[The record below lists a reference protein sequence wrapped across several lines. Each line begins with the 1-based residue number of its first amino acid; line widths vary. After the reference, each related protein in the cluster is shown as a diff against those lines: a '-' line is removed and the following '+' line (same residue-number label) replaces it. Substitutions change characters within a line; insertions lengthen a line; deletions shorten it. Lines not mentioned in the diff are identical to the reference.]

1 MTERMRTYTMK
12 NVAIVGAT
20 GAVGQ
25 ELLTLLEQRNFPTAN
40 LRPLASARSA
50 GSTIRFKGEQVQV
63 QEATPAAFEGMDL
76 VFFAATGSLSKEL
89 APAAARAGAVVID
102 KSSTWRMDP
111 NVPLVV
117 PEINPEDLRWH
128 KGIIASPNCTTI
140 GLVMA
145 LKPLHDLSP
154 MTRVIVTTMQAVSG
168 TGKEAI
174 DELEQQTR
182 AWAAGEQGEL
192 KHEIYKRQIAFNV
205 LPYAETFIESG
216 YTTEEVKLCYET
228 RKIMGLPELPVTMT
242 CTRVPV
248 FVGHSESVLV
258 EFERKITPAE
268 ARAALA
274 KFPGVR
280 VVDDPLNFGFPTAI
294 DVAGTDDTL
303 VGRIRED
310 MTNPKGLWMWVVS
323 DNLRK
328 GAATN
333 AIQIAEK
340 LIEMRLI

>member
-1 MTERMRTYTMK
+1 MK
-12 NVAIVGAT
+12 NVAVVGAT

-25 ELLTLLEQRNFPTAN
+25 ELLSLLEARNFPVGR
-40 LRPLASARSA
+40 LLPLASSRSA
-50 GSTIRFKGEQVQV
+50 GSTVSFRGERLMV
-63 QEATPAAFEGMDL
+63 QEATPEAFAGMDL
-76 VFFAATGSLSKEL
+76 VFFAATGLLSREL

-111 NVPLVV
+111 EVPLVV
-117 PEINPEDLRWH
+117 PEVNPEDLRRH

-145 LKPLHDLSP
+145 LKPLHDLARI
-154 MTRVIVTTMQAVSG
+154 TRVIVTTMQAVSG

-174 DELEQQTR
+174 EELEQQVR
-182 AWAAGEQGEL
+182 AWTEGHRGEL
-192 KHEIYKRQIAFNV
+192 PHTVYKRQIAFNV
-205 LPYAETFIESG
+205 LPYAETFTENL
-216 YTTEEVKLCYET
+216 YTTEEMKLSAET
-228 RKIMGLPELPVTMT
+228 RKIMGLPDLPVTMT

-258 EFERKITPAE
+258 EFERKVTPAE
-268 ARAALA
+268 AREALSR
-274 KFPGVR
+274 FPGVR
-280 VVDDPLNFGFPTAI
+280 VVDDPLQFVFPTAI
-294 DVAGTDDTL
+294 DAAGTDDTL

-310 MTNPKGLWMWVVS
+310 LTNEKGLWLWIVS

-333 AIQIAEK
+333 AVQIAEK
-340 LIEMRLI
+340 LLEMQLI

>member
-1 MTERMRTYTMK
+1 MTK

-20 GAVGQ
+20 GAVGH
-25 ELLTLLEQRNFPTAN
+25 ELLQLLEQRHFPVGQ

-50 GSTIRFKGEQVQV
+50 GSYISFRGEQVRV
-63 QEATPAAFEGMDL
+63 EEANANAFDGMDI
-76 VFFAATGSLSKEL
+76 VFFAATGSLSKDL
-89 APAAARAGAVVID
+89 APVAARAGATVID

-111 NVPLVV
+111 AVPLVV
-117 PEINPEDLRWH
+117 PEINSEALRQH

-145 LKPLHDLSP
+145 LAPIHQLSP
-154 MTRVIVTTMQAVSG
+154 LTRVTVTTMQAVSG

-174 DELEQQTR
+174 EELERQAT
-182 AWAAGEQGEL
+182 AWRPGVAEEL
-192 KHEIYKRQIAFNV
+192 PHEIYKRQIAFNV
-205 LPYAETFIESG
+205 LPYAENFLENG
-216 YTTEEVKLCYET
+216 YTTEEIKLSAET

-248 FVGHSESVLV
+248 FVGHSESVLL
-258 EFERKITPAE
+258 ETERSLTPTEVRE
-268 ARAALA
+268 ALGR
-274 KFPGVR
+274 FPGVR
-280 VVDDPLNFGFPTAI
+280 VVDDPMNFVFPTAL
-294 DVAGTDDTL
+294 DVAGVDDTL

-310 MTNPKGLWMWVVS
+310 LTNPRGLWLWVVS

-340 LIEMRLI
+340 LLEMQLV

>member
-1 MTERMRTYTMK
+1 MK
-12 NVAIVGAT
+12 NIAVVGAT

-25 ELLTLLEQRNFPTAN
+25 ELLSLLESRNFPIGT

-50 GSTIRFKGEQVQV
+50 GTTITFKGQAITVE
-63 QEATPAAFEGMDL
+63 EATPQAFEGMDI

-89 APAAARAGAVVID
+89 APAAAKAGAVVID
-102 KSSTWRMDP
+102 KSSTWRMNP
-111 NVPLVV
+111 EVPLVV
-117 PEINPEDLRWH
+117 PEVNAEDLRNH
-128 KGIIASPNCTTI
+128 KGIISSPNCTTI

-145 LKPLHDLSP
+145 LKPLHDLVPIS
-154 MTRVIVTTMQAVSG
+154 RVIVTTLQAVSG

-174 DELEQQTR
+174 EELEQQTV
-182 AWAAGEQGEL
+182 AWAGGQREGEL

-205 LPYAETFIESG
+205 LPYAETFTENL
-216 YTTEEVKLCYET
+216 YTTEELKLSAET
-228 RKIMGLPELPVTMT
+228 RKIMGVPDMPITMT

-248 FVGHSESVLV
+248 FIGHSESVLV
-258 EFERKITPAE
+258 EFERKVTPAE
-268 ARAALA
+268 AREALA
-274 KFPGVR
+274 KFPGVK
-280 VVDDPLNFGFPTAI
+280 VVDDPFQFVFPTAI
-294 DVAGTDDTL
+294 DAAGTDDTL

-310 MTNPKGLWMWVVS
+310 LTHEKGLWMWIVS

-340 LIEMRLI
+340 LVEMKLV

>member
-1 MTERMRTYTMK
+1 MK
-12 NVAIVGAT
+12 NVAVVGAT
-20 GAVGQ
+20 GAVGHQ
-25 ELLTLLEQRNFPTAN
+25 LIALLEERNFPVRT

-50 GSTIRFKGEQVQV
+50 GTTITFRGEPVPV
-63 QEATPAAFEGMDL
+63 EEATPDSFEGMDI

-102 KSSTWRMDP
+102 KSSTWRMHPD
-111 NVPLVV
+111 VPLVV
-117 PEINPEDLRWH
+117 PEVNPEDLRKH
-128 KGIIASPNCTTI
+128 KGIISSPNCTTI

-145 LKPLHDLSP
+145 LKPLQDLCP
-154 MTRVIVTTMQAVSG
+154 IRRVIVTTMQAVSG

-174 DELEQQTR
+174 DELERQVRSWTPGQR
-182 AWAAGEQGEL
+182 EEMP
-192 KHEIYKRQIAFNV
+192 HEVYKRQIAFNV
-205 LPYAETFIESG
+205 LPYAETFTENL
-216 YTTEEVKLCYET
+216 YTTEELKLSAET
-228 RKIMGLPELPVTMT
+228 RKIMGLPDLAVTMT

-258 EFERKITPAE
+258 EFERRVTREE
-268 ARAALA
+268 AIRALSA
-274 KFPGVR
+274 FPGVR
-280 VVDDPLNFGFPTAI
+280 VVDDPFEYVFPTAI
-294 DVAGTDDTL
+294 DAAGTDDTL

-310 MTNPKGLWMWVVS
+310 LTSENGLWLWIVS

-340 LIEMRLI
+340 LIEMKLV

>member
-1 MTERMRTYTMK
+1 MK
-12 NVAIVGAT
+12 NVAVVGAT

-25 ELLTLLEQRNFPTAN
+25 ELLALLEARNFPVGK
-40 LRPLASARSA
+40 LLPLASSRSA
-50 GSTIRFKGEQVQV
+50 GSAVTFRGERITV
-63 QEATPAAFEGMDL
+63 QEATPEAFAGMDL
-76 VFFAATGSLSKEL
+76 VFFAATGSLSREL

-117 PEINPEDLRWH
+117 PEVNPEDLRWH
-128 KGIIASPNCTTI
+128 KGIISSPNCTTI

-174 DELEQQTR
+174 EELEQQTR
-182 AWAAGEQGEL
+182 LWAEGHEGEL
-192 KHEIYKRQIAFNV
+192 PHTVYKRQIAFNV
-205 LPYAETFIESG
+205 LPYAETFTENL
-216 YTTEEVKLCYET
+216 YTTEELKLSAET
-228 RKIMGLPELPVTMT
+228 RKIMGLPDLPVTMT

-258 EFERKITPAE
+258 EFERKVTPAE
-268 ARAALA
+268 AREALSR
-274 KFPGVR
+274 FPGVR
-280 VVDDPLNFGFPTAI
+280 VVDDPMQFVFPTAI
-294 DVAGTDDTL
+294 DAAGTDDTL

-310 MTNPKGLWMWVVS
+310 LTNEKGLWLWIVS

-333 AIQIAEK
+333 AVQIAEK
-340 LIEMRLI
+340 LLEMQLI

>member
-1 MTERMRTYTMK
+1 MK
-12 NVAIVGAT
+12 TVAIVGAT

-25 ELLTLLEQRNFPTAN
+25 ELLTLLESRNFPVGK
-40 LRPLASARSA
+40 LLPLASARSV
-50 GSTIRFKGEQVQV
+50 GTTVTYKGEQIKVE
-63 QEATPAAFEGMDL
+63 EANGDAFKGVDL

-89 APAAARAGAVVID
+89 APLAAKAGAVVID
-102 KSSTWRMDP
+102 KSSTWRMDE

-117 PEINPEDLRWH
+117 PEINPQDLKWH

-140 GLVMA
+140 GLIMA
-145 LKPLHDLSP
+145 LKPLHDVSP
-154 MTRVIVTTMQAVSG
+154 LTKVIVTTMQAVSG

-174 DELEQQTR
+174 EELQQQTE
-182 AWAAGEQGEL
+182 AWKAGAKGEL

-205 LPYAETFIESG
+205 LPYAETFLESG
-216 YTTEEVKLCYET
+216 YTTEEVKLSAET

-248 FVGHSESVLV
+248 FVGHSESVLI
-258 EFERKITPAE
+258 ETERKITPAE

-274 KFPGVR
+274 KFPGVK

-310 MTNPKGLWMWVVS
+310 IISPNGLWLWVVS

-340 LIEMRLI
+340 LLEMGLV

>member
-1 MTERMRTYTMK
+1 MK
-12 NVAIVGAT
+12 NIAIVGAT

-25 ELLTLLEQRNFPTAN
+25 ELLTLLETRNFPVGT

-50 GSTIRFKGEQVQV
+50 GSNITFRGREIQVE
-63 QEATPAAFEGMDL
+63 EANAGAFAGMDI

-89 APAAARAGAVVID
+89 APAAAKAGAIVID

-117 PEINPEDLRWH
+117 PEINSADLRSH

-154 MTRVIVTTMQAVSG
+154 LTKVVVTTLQAVSG

-174 DELEQQTR
+174 EELDNQIQ
-182 AWAAGEQGEL
+182 AWKAGEKGEL
-192 KHEIYKRQIAFNV
+192 KHEVYKRQIAFNV
-205 LPYAETFIESG
+205 LPYAETFLDNG
-216 YTTEEVKLCYET
+216 YTTEEIKLSAET
-228 RKIMGLPELPVTMT
+228 RKIMGLPDLPVTMT

-258 EFERKITPAE
+258 ETERKVTPAQVRE
-268 ARAALA
+268 AIAR
-274 KFPGVR
+274 FPGVR
-280 VVDDPLNFGFPTAI
+280 VVDDPKNFGFPTAI

-310 MTNPKGLWMWVVS
+310 LTTPNGLWLWVVS

-340 LIEMRLI
+340 LVQMSLV

>member
-1 MTERMRTYTMK
+1 MK
-12 NVAIVGAT
+12 KINVAVVGAT
-20 GAVGQ
+20 GAVGHQ
-25 ELLTLLEQRNFPTAN
+25 LLSLLEDRNFPVGT

-50 GSTIRFKGEQVQV
+50 GTTITFRGEAVTV
-63 QEATPAAFEGMDL
+63 AEATPDSFGGMDI

-89 APAAARAGAVVID
+89 APAAAKAGAIVID
-102 KSSTWRMDP
+102 KSSTWRMHP
-111 NVPLVV
+111 EVPLVV
-117 PEINPEDLRWH
+117 PEINPEDLRKH

-140 GLVMA
+140 GLIMA

-154 MTRVIVTTMQAVSG
+154 LTRVVVTTMQAVSG

-174 DELEQQTR
+174 EELETQAKT
-182 AWAAGEQGEL
+182 WAAGPVEGEL
-192 KHEIYKRQIAFNV
+192 AHDIYKRQIAFNV
-205 LPYAETFIESG
+205 LPYAESFTENG
-216 YTTEEVKLCYET
+216 YSTEELKLSAET

-248 FVGHSESVLV
+248 FIGHSESVLV
-258 EFERKITPAE
+258 STERKVTPAE
-268 ARAALA
+268 AREAIAR
-274 KFPGVR
+274 FPGVK
-280 VVDDPLNFGFPTAI
+280 VVDDPANFVFPTAI

-310 MTNPKGLWMWVVS
+310 LTDPNGLWLWVVS

-333 AIQIAEK
+333 AVQIAEK
-340 LIEMRLI
+340 LVEMGLV

>member
-1 MTERMRTYTMK
+1 MYRSVMK
-12 NVAIVGAT
+12 NIAVVGAT

-25 ELLTLLEQRNFPTAN
+25 ELLSLLEARDFPVGM

-50 GSTIRFKGEQVQV
+50 GSTVTFKGREVMV
-63 QEATPAAFEGMDL
+63 KEATPGAFEGIDI

-89 APAAARAGAVVID
+89 APAAAKAGAIVID
-102 KSSTWRMDP
+102 KSSTWRMNPD
-111 NVPLVV
+111 VPLVV
-117 PEINPEDLRWH
+117 PEINPEDLRKH

-145 LKPLHDLSP
+145 LKPLYDLSP
-154 MTRVIVTTMQAVSG
+154 LTRVVVTTLQAVSG

-174 DELEQQTR
+174 EELENQVATWQGGKR
-182 AWAAGEQGEL
+182 AGELE
-192 KHEIYKRQIAFNV
+192 HAVYKRQIAFNV
-205 LPYAETFIESG
+205 LPYAETFTDNG
-216 YTTEEVKLCYET
+216 YTTEELKLSAEA
-228 RKIMGLPELPVTMT
+228 RKIMGVPDMPVSMT

-248 FVGHSESVLV
+248 FIGHSESVLV
-258 EFERKITPAE
+258 EFERKVTPFE
-268 ARAALA
+268 AREALA
-274 KFPGVR
+274 NFPGVR
-280 VVDDPLNFGFPTAI
+280 VVDDPARFVFPTAI
-294 DVAGTDDTL
+294 DAAGTDDTL

-310 MTNPKGLWMWVVS
+310 LTNEKGLWMWIVS

-340 LIEMRLI
+340 LVEMELV

>member
-1 MTERMRTYTMK
+1 MK
-12 NVAIVGAT
+12 NIAIVGAT

-25 ELLTLLEQRNFPTAN
+25 ELLSLLAARNFPVAT
-40 LRPLASARSA
+40 LRPLASARSV
-50 GSTIRFKGEQVQV
+50 GSFVTFRGEQVRV
-63 QEATPAAFEGMDL
+63 AEATPDAFAGIDI

-117 PEINPEDLRWH
+117 PEINPEDLRKH

-145 LKPLHDLSP
+145 LKPLQELTP
-154 MTRVIVTTMQAVSG
+154 LTRVIVTTMQAVSG

-174 DELEQQTR
+174 EELEHQVES
-182 AWAAGEQGEL
+182 WKQGEKGEL
-192 KHEIYKRQIAFNV
+192 RHDIYKRQIAFNV
-205 LPYAETFIESG
+205 LPYAETFTENG
-216 YTTEEVKLCYET
+216 YSTEELKLSAET
-228 RKIMGLPELPVTMT
+228 RKIMGLQELPVTMT

-258 EFERKITPAE
+258 EFERPVSPDAARE
-268 ARAALA
+268 AIGA
-274 KFPGVR
+274 FPGVR
-280 VVDDPLNFGFPTAI
+280 IVDDPLNFVFPTAL
-294 DVAGTDDTL
+294 DVAGTDETL
-303 VGRIRED
+303 VGRIRVD
-310 MTNPKGLWMWVVS
+310 VTNPNGLWFWVVS

-333 AIQIAEK
+333 AVQIAEK
-340 LIEMRLI
+340 LLEMELV

>member
-1 MTERMRTYTMK
+1 MK

-25 ELLTLLEQRNFPTAN
+25 ELLSLLEARDFPVKT
-40 LRPLASARSA
+40 LRPLASARSS
-50 GSTIRFKGEQVQV
+50 GSYITFRGEQVQV
-63 QEATPAAFEGMDL
+63 EEATPAAFEGMDL

-89 APAAARAGAVVID
+89 APAAAKAGAIVID

-117 PEINPEDLRWH
+117 PEINPEDLRQH

-145 LKPLHDLSP
+145 LKSLHAVSP

-168 TGKEAI
+168 TGKEGI
-174 DELEQQTR
+174 EELEHQVQE
-182 AWAAGEQGEL
+182 WKQGETGEL
-192 KHEIYKRQIAFNV
+192 KHGIYKRQIAFNV
-205 LPYAETFIESG
+205 LPYAETFVENG
-216 YTTEEVKLCYET
+216 YSTEELKLSAET

-268 ARAALA
+268 AREALSRFA
-274 KFPGVR
+274 GVR

-310 MTNPKGLWMWVVS
+310 LTNPNALWMWVVS

-340 LIEMRLI
+340 LVEMGLV

>member
-1 MTERMRTYTMK
+1 MK

-25 ELLTLLEQRNFPTAN
+25 ELLALLEARSFPVQR
-40 LRPLASARSA
+40 LLPLASARSA
-50 GSTIRFKGEQVQV
+50 GTFVTFRGEQVKV
-63 QEATPAAFEGMDL
+63 EEAKADAFEGMDL

-89 APAAARAGAVVID
+89 APAAVKAGAIVID

-111 NVPLVV
+111 NVPLIV
-117 PEINPEDLRWH
+117 PEINPEAMWEH
-128 KGIIASPNCTTI
+128 KGIISSPNCTTI

-145 LKPLHDLSP
+145 LKPLQDLSP
-154 MTRVIVTTMQAVSG
+154 MTRLVVTTMQAVSG

-174 DELEQQTR
+174 EELENQVQV
-182 AWAAGEQGEL
+182 WKQGEKGEL

-205 LPYAETFIESG
+205 LPYAETFLENG
-216 YTTEEVKLCYET
+216 YNTEEIKLSAET
-228 RKIMGLPELPVTMT
+228 RKIMSLPNLPVTMT

-258 EFERKITPAE
+258 EFERKVTPAE
-268 ARAALA
+268 AREALA
-274 KFPGVR
+274 KFPGVK
-280 VVDDPLNFGFPTAI
+280 VVDDPLNFVFPTAI

-310 MTNPKGLWMWVVS
+310 LSNPNGLWLWVVS

-333 AIQIAEK
+333 AVQIAEK
-340 LIEMRLI
+340 LVEMKLV

>member
-1 MTERMRTYTMK
+1 MK
-12 NVAIVGAT
+12 NVAVVGAT
-20 GAVGQ
+20 GAVGH
-25 ELLTLLEQRNFPTAN
+25 ELLALLEARNFPVGR
-40 LRPLASARSA
+40 LLPLASARSV
-50 GSTIRFKGEQVQV
+50 GSVVTFRGEQIPV
-63 QEATPAAFEGMDL
+63 QEATPDAFAGMDL
-76 VFFAATGSLSKEL
+76 VFFAATGSLSREL

-111 NVPLVV
+111 EVPLVV
-117 PEINPEDLRWH
+117 PEVNPEDLRRH
-128 KGIIASPNCTTI
+128 KGIISSPNCTTI

-174 DELEQQTR
+174 EELEAQTR
-182 AWAAGEQGEL
+182 AWVEGHEGEL
-192 KHEIYKRQIAFNV
+192 PHTVYKRQIAFNV
-205 LPYAETFIESG
+205 LPYAETFTDNL
-216 YTTEEVKLCYET
+216 YTTEELKLSAET
-228 RKIMGLPELPVTMT
+228 RKIMGLPNLPVTMT

-258 EFERKITPAE
+258 EFERKVTPAE
-268 ARAALA
+268 AREALSR
-274 KFPGVR
+274 FPGVK
-280 VVDDPLNFGFPTAI
+280 VVDDPFQFVFPTAI
-294 DVAGTDDTL
+294 DAAGTDDTL

-310 MTNPKGLWMWVVS
+310 LTNEKGLWLWIVS

-333 AIQIAEK
+333 AVQIAEK
-340 LIEMRLI
+340 LVEMQLV

>member
-1 MTERMRTYTMK
+1 MSMK
-12 NVAIVGAT
+12 NVAVVGAT

-25 ELLTLLEQRNFPTAN
+25 ELLSLLEARNFPVGR
-40 LRPLASARSA
+40 LLPLASSRSA
-50 GSTIRFKGEQVQV
+50 GSTVSFRGERLMV
-63 QEATPAAFEGMDL
+63 QEATPEAFAGMDL
-76 VFFAATGSLSKEL
+76 VFFAATGLLSREL

-111 NVPLVV
+111 EVPLVV
-117 PEINPEDLRWH
+117 PEVNPEDLRRH

-145 LKPLHDLSP
+145 LKPLHDLARI
-154 MTRVIVTTMQAVSG
+154 TRVIVTTMQAVSG

-174 DELEQQTR
+174 EELEQQVR
-182 AWAAGEQGEL
+182 AWTEGHRGEL
-192 KHEIYKRQIAFNV
+192 PHTVYKRQIAFNV
-205 LPYAETFIESG
+205 LPYAETFTENL
-216 YTTEEVKLCYET
+216 YTTEEMKLSAET
-228 RKIMGLPELPVTMT
+228 RKIMGLPDLPVTMT

-258 EFERKITPAE
+258 EFERKVTPAE
-268 ARAALA
+268 AREALSR
-274 KFPGVR
+274 FPGVR
-280 VVDDPLNFGFPTAI
+280 VVDDPLQFVFPTAI
-294 DVAGTDDTL
+294 DAAGTDDTL

-310 MTNPKGLWMWVVS
+310 LTNEKGLWLWIVS

-333 AIQIAEK
+333 AVQIAEK
-340 LIEMRLI
+340 LLEMQLI

>member
-1 MTERMRTYTMK
+1 MK
-12 NVAIVGAT
+12 NVAVVGAT

-25 ELLTLLEQRNFPTAN
+25 ELLALLEARNFPVGK
-40 LRPLASARSA
+40 LLPLASSRSA
-50 GSTIRFKGEQVQV
+50 GSAVTFRGERITV
-63 QEATPAAFEGMDL
+63 QEATPEAFAGMDL
-76 VFFAATGSLSKEL
+76 VFFAATGSLSREL
-89 APAAARAGAVVID
+89 APAAARTGAVVID

-117 PEINPEDLRWH
+117 PEVNPEDLRWH
-128 KGIIASPNCTTI
+128 KGIISSPNCTTI

-174 DELEQQTR
+174 EELEQQTR
-182 AWAAGEQGEL
+182 LWAEGHEGEL
-192 KHEIYKRQIAFNV
+192 PHTVYKRQIAFNV
-205 LPYAETFIESG
+205 LPYAETFTENL
-216 YTTEEVKLCYET
+216 YTTEELKLSAET
-228 RKIMGLPELPVTMT
+228 RKIMGLPDLPVTMT

-258 EFERKITPAE
+258 EFERKVTPAE
-268 ARAALA
+268 AREALSR
-274 KFPGVR
+274 FPGVR
-280 VVDDPLNFGFPTAI
+280 VVDDPMQFVFPTAI
-294 DVAGTDDTL
+294 DAAGTDDTL

-310 MTNPKGLWMWVVS
+310 LTNEKGLWLWIVS

-333 AIQIAEK
+333 AVQIAEK
-340 LIEMRLI
+340 LLEMQLI

>member
-1 MTERMRTYTMK
+1 MK
-12 NVAIVGAT
+12 NVAVVGAT

-25 ELLTLLEQRNFPTAN
+25 ELLSLLEARNFPVGR
-40 LRPLASARSA
+40 LLPLASSRSA
-50 GSTIRFKGEQVQV
+50 GSTVSFRGERLMV
-63 QEATPAAFEGMDL
+63 QEATPEAFAGMDL
-76 VFFAATGSLSKEL
+76 VFFAATGLLSREL

-111 NVPLVV
+111 EVPLVV
-117 PEINPEDLRWH
+117 PEVNPEDLRRH

-145 LKPLHDLSP
+145 LKPLHNLARI
-154 MTRVIVTTMQAVSG
+154 TRVIVTTMQAVSG

-174 DELEQQTR
+174 EELEQQVR
-182 AWAAGEQGEL
+182 AWTEGHRGEL
-192 KHEIYKRQIAFNV
+192 PHTVYKRQIAFNV
-205 LPYAETFIESG
+205 LPYAETFTENL
-216 YTTEEVKLCYET
+216 YTTEEMKLSAET
-228 RKIMGLPELPVTMT
+228 RKIMGLPDLPVTMT

-258 EFERKITPAE
+258 EFERKVTPAE
-268 ARAALA
+268 AREALSR
-274 KFPGVR
+274 FPGVR
-280 VVDDPLNFGFPTAI
+280 VVDDPLQFVFPTAI
-294 DVAGTDDTL
+294 DAAGTDDTL

-310 MTNPKGLWMWVVS
+310 LTNEKGLWLWIVS

-333 AIQIAEK
+333 AVQIAEK
-340 LIEMRLI
+340 LLEMQLI

>member
-1 MTERMRTYTMK
+1 MK
-12 NVAIVGAT
+12 NVAVVGAT

-25 ELLTLLEQRNFPTAN
+25 ELLRLLEARNFPVGT

-50 GSTIRFKGEQVQV
+50 GTSITFKGQTVGVE
-63 QEATPAAFEGMDL
+63 EATPDSFAGMDI

-89 APAAARAGAVVID
+89 APAAAKAGAIVID
-102 KSSTWRMDP
+102 KSSTWRMHP
-111 NVPLVV
+111 EVPLVV
-117 PEINPEDLRWH
+117 PEINPEDLRSH

-145 LKPLHDLSP
+145 LKPLHDMAPLS
-154 MTRVIVTTMQAVSG
+154 RVIVTTMQAVSG

-174 DELEQQTR
+174 EELENQVH
-182 AWAAGEQGEL
+182 AWEQGQEGEL
-192 KHEIYKRQIAFNV
+192 EHQVYKRQIAFNV
-205 LPYAETFIESG
+205 LPYAESFTENL
-216 YTTEEVKLCYET
+216 YTTEELKLSAET

-248 FVGHSESVLV
+248 FVGHSESVLL
-258 EFERKITPAE
+258 EFDRKVTPAE

-274 KFPGVR
+274 RFPGVR
-280 VVDDPLNFGFPTAI
+280 VVDDPMQFVFPTAI
-294 DVAGTDDTL
+294 DAAGTDDTL

-310 MTNPKGLWMWVVS
+310 LTHPHGLWLWIVS

-340 LIEMRLI
+340 LVEMKLV